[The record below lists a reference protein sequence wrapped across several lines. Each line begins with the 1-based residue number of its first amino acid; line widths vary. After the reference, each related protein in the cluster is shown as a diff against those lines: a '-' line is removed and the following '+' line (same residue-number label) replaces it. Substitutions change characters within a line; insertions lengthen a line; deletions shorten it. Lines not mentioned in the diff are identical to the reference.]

1 MPSFLLLLWAIASA
15 WAGTIRVDVLDVGQ
29 GDSILIRTPA
39 NKTILIDA
47 SEARADVL
55 GQLRREGVD
64 HLDLVIATHPHA
76 DHIGGM
82 EAVVRAIPPK
92 LYTDNGLPH
101 TTQTYANLMK
111 AIEEENIPYRAA
123 EKGQVY
129 NLDDGARLEI
139 LNPAGV
145 VLKDTRSDLNANSV
159 VTRLVHGEDCVL
171 LVGDS
176 EEPTE
181 DLLLDGGI
189 GQCDVL
195 KVAHHGS
202 RHSSTSR
209 FLGAVQPKYALIS
222 VGMPNR
228 YRHPGQETLD
238 RLRAIGAKVFRTDL
252 EGKLTVLSSGRG
264 VKIETEHGTEEDRL
278 WVGGESTSGRPAVAS
293 SLDRDSVLQD
303 LHARSSIPDATPM
316 DGPDSPDAPDVAP
329 APTTPTPPAT
339 PAATPAEVQP
349 VPGCAY
355 IASKNSEVFHDAK
368 CGNGL
373 KISAQN
379 LVCYATKE
387 AAIAAGRRPAGCCHP

>member
-1 MPSFLLLLWAIASA
+1 MPSLLLLLWAIASA

-47 SEARADVL
+47 SEGRADVI
-55 GQLRREGVD
+55 GQLQREGVD

-101 TTQTYANLMK
+101 TTQTYTNLMK
-111 AIEEENIPYRAA
+111 AIEEGNIAYRAA

-129 NLDDGARLEI
+129 NLDDGARLEV
-139 LNPAGV
+139 LNPTTTP
-145 VLKDTRSDLNANSV
+145 LSDTRSDLNANSV
-159 VTRLVHGEDCVL
+159 VTRLVHGDDCIL
-171 LVGDS
+171 FVGDS

-209 FLGAVQPKYALIS
+209 FLGAVQPKFALIS

-228 YRHPGQETLD
+228 YRHPGQEALD
-238 RLRAIGAKVFRTDL
+238 RLRAAGAKIFRTDL
-252 EGKLTVLSSGRG
+252 EGRLRVLSTGRG
-264 VKIETEHGTEEDRL
+264 MTIETERTADDDRL
-278 WVGGESTSGRPAVAS
+278 WAGGESTSGRPAIAVTTG
-293 SLDRDSVLQD
+293 RESVMQD
-303 LHARSSIPDATPM
+303 IRARSSIADATPL
-316 DGPDSPDAPDVAP
+316 DGPDTPDAPDAAAP
-329 APTTPTPPAT
+329 APVAPNVPSTPPAAIVET
-339 PAATPAEVQP
+339 
-349 VPGCAY
+349 VPGCAF

-368 CGNGL
+368 CSNGL
-373 KISAQN
+373 KISPQN

-387 AAIAAGRRPAGCCHP
+387 AALAAGRRSAGCCHP